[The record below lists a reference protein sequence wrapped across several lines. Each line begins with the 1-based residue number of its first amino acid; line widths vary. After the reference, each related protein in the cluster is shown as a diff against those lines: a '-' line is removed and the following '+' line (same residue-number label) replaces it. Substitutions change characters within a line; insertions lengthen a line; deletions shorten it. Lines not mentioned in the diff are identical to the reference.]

1 MKHPHVSGHSLS
13 NTRSVVRN
21 PFKLPGT
28 NQEPE
33 KWNGSWDGS
42 NTRFLCSPHL
52 VEMAFGPSGD
62 PSLAFGYKSLL
73 FPLDAIP
80 AWSFRRYGTSQN
92 ARTQIQRS
100 QGKVLGFTGDD
111 SIQSAHRL
119 SR

>member
-62 PSLAFGYKSLL
+62 PSLEIGYKSLL

-80 AWSFRRYGTSQN
+80 AWVSDAMKHLTKRSYADSAFSGEGARLYGRRFNTGGTP
-92 ARTQIQRS
+92 
-100 QGKVLGFTGDD
+100 VV
-111 SIQSAHRL
+111 
-119 SR
+119 